1 MMNQEERRQFVRD
14 HSYCIWGYNRREHG
28 PAMTPGYYTVEGE
41 DICYFTMRARA
52 KARVARRDRRASV
65 CILDGQQP
73 PSYLQVFGQVRID
86 EDREFVYNVFMKTVR
101 TEMKGEGNTFSQ
113 QEADEKRAETME
125 WLESEDRIVLRLTPE
140 STFYSPPT
148 RGSTLE
154 EKYEYRRSL
163 GEVKAGTMR
172 IGQAMPW

>member
-14 HSYCIWGYNRREHG
+14 NSFCIWGYNRREHG
-28 PAMTPGYYTVEGE
+28 PAMTPGYYTVEGD

-52 KARVARRDRRASV
+52 KAKIAERDPRASV
-65 CILDGQQP
+65 CVLDGKQP
-73 PSYLQVFGQVRID
+73 PSYLQVFGQVRIE
-86 EDREFVYNVFMKTVR
+86 EDRDFVYNVFMQTVQ

-113 QEADEKRAETME
+113 QEADQKRAETME

-163 GEVKAGTMR
+163 GDVKAGTMR
-172 IGQAMPW
+172 IGQSMPW